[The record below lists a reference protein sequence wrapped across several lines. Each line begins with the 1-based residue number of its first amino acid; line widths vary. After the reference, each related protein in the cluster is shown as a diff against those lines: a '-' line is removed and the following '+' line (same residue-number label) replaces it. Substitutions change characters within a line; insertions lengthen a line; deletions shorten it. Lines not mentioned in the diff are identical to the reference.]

1 MLTIS
6 HHPPQPT
13 HKCRA
18 RHAVAPKSLIIIIIS
33 PLFSIISIVSQ
44 MSRAEPSQAAPV
56 TQQVTYVTLPAPL
69 QAAEEATCRPPPP
82 RQVGLWHTF
91 TDGGWIMWQRMFTTR
106 TTNCFPSWRTAC
118 KATQLLRFYQLMEQY
133 GARVANLFIR
143 VCKRRCCLFARDGEH
158 KHEKS

>member
-1 MLTIS
+1 MYEAVPVYRFPFITGTSSNENEAELSRHEVRPLFVHACVRSAHRCSPSVIT
-6 HHPPQPT
+6 PPPPT

-33 PLFSIISIVSQ
+33 PLFSIISIVNQ

-82 RQVGLWHTF
+82 RQVGLWHIGTLSLMA
-91 TDGGWIMWQRMFTTR
+91 DG
-106 TTNCFPSWRTAC
+106 
-118 KATQLLRFYQLMEQY
+118 
-133 GARVANLFIR
+133 
-143 VCKRRCCLFARDGEH
+143 
-158 KHEKS
+158 